1 MGHFPKHLAIRLVML
16 CSHSESL
23 PRLAIIIPVFRHS
36 VLVSEALQSA
46 LDQRTEFGIHIVAIN
61 DGCPNPETDLV
72 LSAIASAHP
81 DRITYLRKSNGGLS
95 SARNFGIAHV
105 LAHLPSI
112 EALFMLDADNRLRP
126 QAMGRAM
133 AVLDETEEADWVYPS
148 IDMFGIKAR
157 CDYGGP
163 YSRLIHSEMNIC
175 EAGSLIR
182 RRVFERGVLFDESYT
197 LGFEDWHF
205 FLQAGDAGFQGVNLE
220 EFGFFY
226 RKRPESMLANADRNR
241 DFLLGKIRQAH
252 PDLFHPVAQAQ
263 LEQCEAP
270 RFAIYLAD
278 EETVL
283 LTTDPDMGTEVSL
296 RDYERAYWQSHT
308 TPMKHRVPPFLIAT
322 TRNLLDG
329 LREAGLL
336 HWALWQL
343 EKAAAVHGLAYVTQR
358 APVSVGGIGWEPL
371 TARDDS
377 TRNTAVAWIVSTERL
392 QEVAKG
398 EEGAETLDGFL
409 GAEASM
415 SGEVLR
421 LEHSAPAVTDSFHQ
435 CLGDLQAS
443 RYRAAGMRRWSWR
456 QPSIMWRGK
465 EHTILRKWFG
475 GEAAFPKVPKD
486 TYDIGLVVNAPS
498 EVSPDLLNSILHGKG
513 DRARLHLFVL
523 GRKTTVIDPSLRIQL
538 DSISLLTENGFD
550 YRGPH
555 RRQFNGLFL
564 PTAGAVR
571 IDESARGML
580 YWLDELHNISCSAAS
595 RLMGPLRGFGIIT
608 FLHIGKRIPQHSSA
622 HIRLAL
628 AYEYAYDH
636 IIAADTATSEY
647 LCGMGIPSSKMKR

>member
-1 MGHFPKHLAIRLVML
+1 ML
-16 CSHSESL
+16 CSHLNSP

-46 LDQRTEFGIHIVAIN
+46 LSQRSDFGIHIVAIN

-72 LSAIASAHP
+72 LSAFSKAHP
-81 DRITYLRKSNGGLS
+81 DRITYLRKPNGGLS
-95 SARNFGIAHV
+95 SARNFGISHV

-133 AVLDETEEADWVYPS
+133 AVLDDTKEADWVYPS

-182 RRVFERGVLFDESYT
+182 RRVFEHGVFFDESYT

-205 FLQAGDAGFQGVNLE
+205 FLQAGDAGFRGINLE

-226 RKRPESMLANADRNR
+226 RKRPESMLADADRNR
-241 DFLLGKIRQAH
+241 DFLLGQIRQAH
-252 PDLFHPVAQAQ
+252 PDLFHPVAQVQ
-263 LEQCEAP
+263 LEQREAP
-270 RFAIYLAD
+270 RFAIYLVD
-278 EETVL
+278 KKSVL
-283 LTTDPDMGTEVSL
+283 LTTDPDMGTEVPL
-296 RDYERAYWQSHT
+296 RDYERLYWQSHT
-308 TPMKHRVPPFLIAT
+308 TPMKYRVPPFLIAT
-322 TRNLLDG
+322 TQNLLVG
-329 LREAGLL
+329 LREAGQL

-343 EKAAAVHGLAYVTQR
+343 EKAAAIHGLAYVTQR
-358 APVSVGGIGWEPL
+358 APVSAGGIGWEPL
-371 TARDDS
+371 TAPDDP
-377 TRNTAVAWIVSTERL
+377 TQNTAVAWIVSAERL
-392 QEVAKG
+392 REVTMAS
-398 EEGAETLDGFL
+398 EDAETLGGLFEDKAL
-409 GAEASM
+409 M
-415 SGEVLR
+415 SGEILR
-421 LEHSAPAVTDSFHQ
+421 FEPSAPAVTDRFHQ
-435 CLGDLQAS
+435 ILSDLQAS

-465 EHTILRKWFG
+465 EHTILRGWFG
-475 GEAAFPKVPKD
+475 GQAAFPKVAKD

-498 EVSPDLLNSILHGKG
+498 EVSPELLDSLLHGKG

-523 GRKTTVIDPSLRIQL
+523 GRPTAMVDLSLRNRL
-538 DSISLLTENGFD
+538 DSISLLTEIGFD
-550 YRGPH
+550 YRGPR
-555 RRQFNGLFL
+555 RRQFNGSFL

-580 YWLDELHNISCSAAS
+580 YWLDELHNIDCPAAS
-595 RLMGPLRGFGIIT
+595 RLMGGLRRFGVIT
-608 FLHIGKRIPQHSSA
+608 SLHIGERVLPRPPDN
-622 HIRLAL
+622 IRLAL
-628 AYEYAYDH
+628 AYEHAYDH
-636 IIAADTATSEY
+636 ILVADTATSEY
-647 LCGMGIPSSKMKR
+647 LSGMGIPNSKMNN